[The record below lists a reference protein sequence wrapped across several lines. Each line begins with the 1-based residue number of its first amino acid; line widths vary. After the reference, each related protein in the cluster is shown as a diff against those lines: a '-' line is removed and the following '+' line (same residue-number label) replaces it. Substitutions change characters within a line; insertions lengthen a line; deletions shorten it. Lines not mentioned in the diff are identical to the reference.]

1 MRPARSRPG
10 ARLISLRDAE
20 NEYGIPKDTLRK
32 LIERGELRAI
42 EPPGVRRVFLVRE
55 DVEAAIESWTR
66 KAS

>member
-32 LIERGELRAI
+32 LIERRELRAI
-42 EPPGVRRVFLVRE
+42 EPWASRLGTVFFK
-55 DVEAAIESWTR
+55 DTIQIA
-66 KAS
+66 K